1 MGSRGG
7 GGSNGGGSQGIPAAS
22 RKMVQSLKEIVNGV
36 PEAEIYSTLKDCN
49 MDPNE
54 AVNRLL
60 SQDTFHEVKS
70 KREKKKEFKDTTE
83 PRPRGGGSTS
93 TRGARSGTDRYGGR
107 SGSTQF
113 NSSESGGL
121 HGKPTYKR
129 ENGMSSYAAST
140 APVSKAAPRNA
151 NWHQST
157 FSDAQGP
164 ELEVPTFNGV
174 DGVSVSQPSSG
185 YQSAWLGASGQK
197 SMADIVKMGR
207 PQNKG
212 YSTSN
217 PSQQSINQQLA
228 PPPPPNVSR
237 HELPSEDYASQVP
250 EIHPDY
256 GVAADQ
262 YASPDNEWPSI
273 EQPQAVGVHSVLDNH
288 AESGFNSGQ
297 SSLPFERSNQYQGYE
312 TNEVEEQD
320 ESCSEDDIENNVGP
334 ASIPSRKTQEDTS
347 VTAPLYDNDS
357 YGNMDSYHPHDA
369 ACEHKEEEGDPPISS
384 VSANIQNLSIQEEK
398 HMEEPEEDGP
408 SVVIPN
414 HLQVHTADCSHL
426 SFGSFGASMNS
437 GFSGPFAS
445 RTLMN
450 NIEEAPAE
458 PVTSSVDHSENT
470 NLEYYE
476 DGSTRTSE
484 SNLVQRTGA
493 SAENYDLPS
502 ASQSAVLKQ
511 EDPEVIHGNQYG
523 FPPSTHAHTFNAPQ
537 LLNSSFPQSQ
547 TPAQTQIST
556 PFLNVM
562 QGAHTNSLPST
573 LLAANGHP
581 VRESD
586 LSYSQFSV
594 GQSLPTRYGNSV
606 SSISD
611 PTISMTEA
619 LKTVGLSSSQ
629 PAQHTPAGNTL
640 PTGPTLPQ
648 HLAVH
653 PYSQPTLPLGAY
665 ANMISYPFLPQSYT
679 YMPSGFQP
687 AFAGN
692 STYHQQLAAI
702 LPQYKNS
709 VSVSSLP
716 PQSAAVASG
725 YGSFGNSTPIPGNY
739 QVNQPAGPAGS
750 TLSYEDV
757 LNAHY
762 KDNNQLLSL
771 QQQNEN
777 SPMWVHGGGSRGVP
791 ASAYYGLQSQ
801 NQQQASGFRQGQ
813 QSYGGAGL
821 NYQDFFHSQG
831 GGEHQNPNP
840 RGGEGSQG
848 QPKLQSQQLWQN
860 SY

>member
-157 FSDAQGP
+157 FS
-164 ELEVPTFNGV
+164 
-174 DGVSVSQPSSG
+174 
-185 YQSAWLGASGQK
+185 
-197 SMADIVKMGR
+197 
-207 PQNKG
+207 
-212 YSTSN
+212 
-217 PSQQSINQQLA
+217 INQQLA

-369 ACEHKEEEGDPPISS
+369 ACEHKEVEEGDPPISS

-750 TLSYEDV
+750 TLSYED
-757 LNAHY
+757 
-762 KDNNQLLSL
+762 
-771 QQQNEN
+771 NEN